1 MTKAAVM
8 HIGATKKDMGD
19 TYDYLG
25 KVMRY
30 MPSYVDLTNCI
41 WKEETDTLADAQKRK
56 FDFLIN
62 GLGLKPG
69 MSVLEIGC
77 GCGRLGKYLKSIG
90 LHYVGITPSHEQVEI
105 CRAAGLEVYETLYQN
120 FHPKEKFDAMIFMG
134 PTEHFCTP
142 DDNGHQAEIYRQ
154 FFQFAKEYT
163 KEGARVY
170 LQSMMFPENKIPDP
184 EKVFNATKPS
194 DPLYYS
200 YLLTWFYP
208 GSWLG
213 TLSQYDEGAKGL
225 YKRGE
230 TIDGRKMYIKTMT
243 MWGKEIYA
251 LNPFRKNDWLK
262 WFTIFECL
270 ARSLVNKRLR
280 MQLKSLSVS
289 ANKKCFEHETMTHYF
304 AIWEPVNSI

>member
-1 MTKAAVM
+1 MAEAVLM

-41 WKEETDTLADAQKRK
+41 WKEESDTLADAQKRK
-56 FDFLIN
+56 FEFLIN

-69 MSVLEIGC
+69 MKVLEIGC
-77 GCGRLGKYLKSIG
+77 GCGRLGKYLKDKGVNYI
-90 LHYVGITPSHEQVEI
+90 GITPSHEQIEV

-120 FHPKEKFDAMIFMG
+120 FSPKEKFDAMIFMG
-134 PTEHFCTP
+134 PTEHFCKP
-142 DDNGHQAEIYRQ
+142 SDNGHQAEIYRQ
-154 FFQFAKEYT
+154 FFQFAKDNT
-163 KEGARVY
+163 KPGARVY

-184 EKVFNATKPS
+184 KKVFAATKPGN
-194 DPLYYS
+194 PLYYS

-225 YKRGE
+225 YKRVE
-230 TIDGRKMYIKTMT
+230 TIDGREMYIKTMKA
-243 MWGKEIYA
+243 WGKPIIA
-251 LNPFRKNDWLK
+251 FNPFRKNDWLK
-262 WFTIFECL
+262 WFTMIEYVLKSF
-270 ARSLVNKRLR
+270 VDKRLR

-289 ANKKCFEHETMTHYF
+289 ANQKCFEDRSMTHYF
-304 AIWEPVNSI
+304 AIWAPVE